1 LEDSLKLAEEY
12 ASKGQQDKAYALFNQ
27 VLNKNFDNPKAIY
40 ALGKLYL
47 EAEQYGLAYNL
58 FRLSAGFGKS
68 AVAFNSMG
76 LCHAETYDAD
86 AALALFRKALQ
97 CDPND
102 IHALSNISLAH
113 LLRCEPEKALAFG
126 NLALKQ
132 NPEFEAA
139 IHNVSYANLLLG
151 NWADG
156 WKGHRRILGR
166 VKTRAER
173 FYENK
178 GKILHKW
185 DGTPGKTVLVYT
197 EQGIGDEISFASCIP
212 DLVKISKKVVLD
224 CNGRLEPLFE
234 QSFPEVD
241 VHGTRYGNP
250 MDWVDSYDFDGTVAI
265 GDLPSFFRNSD
276 ESFPGTPYLKAE
288 PKKLDLHRPVIGI
301 AWTGGAPN
309 TGGAKRSLTL
319 EDLEPILRS
328 CDATWMS
335 LEYKDRND
343 EIQAFQKE
351 TGIEILQPE
360 EAKAK
365 NYADTASLVAGLD
378 LVISVT
384 TAVIHLAGSLGKEC
398 WCIAP
403 NRPRWFYGMDGD
415 LPWYKSVKLYRQDKG
430 GKWPLDQITRV
441 LKLRYASGI

>member
-1 LEDSLKLAEEY
+1 LEDSFRLAEEY
-12 ASKGQQDKAYALFNQ
+12 ASKGQQDKAYALFNKA
-27 VLNKNFDNPKAIY
+27 LDKNFDNPKAIY

-68 AVAFNSMG
+68 ASAFNSMG
-76 LCHAETYDAD
+76 LCHAETYDVD
-86 AALALFRKALQ
+86 ASLALFRKALQ

-126 NLALKQ
+126 KLALKKD
-132 NPEFEAA
+132 PEFEAA

-151 NWADG
+151 NWKEGWDG
-156 WKGHRRILGR
+156 HKRILGR

-178 GKILHKW
+178 GKILPKW
-185 DGTPGKTVLVYT
+185 DGSHGKTVLVYT

-212 DLVKISKKVVLD
+212 DLVKVSKKVVLD

-234 QSFPEVD
+234 AAFPDVD

-250 MDWVDSYDFDGTVAI
+250 MDWVDNYDFDGTVAI
-265 GDLPSFFRNSD
+265 GDLPSFFRNKTED
-276 ESFPGTPYLKAE
+276 FPGTPYLKAN
-288 PKKLDLHRPVIGI
+288 PKKLEYPRPVIGI

-309 TGGAKRSLTL
+309 TGSIKRSLKL
-319 EDLEPILRS
+319 EDLESVFRA
-328 CDATWMS
+328 CEATWVS

-343 EIQAFQKE
+343 EIQAFREK

-360 EAKAK
+360 EAKSK
-365 NYADTASLVAGLD
+365 NYQDTADLVAGLD

-384 TAVIHLAGSLGKEC
+384 TAVIHLSGALGKEC

-403 NRPRWFYGMDGD
+403 NRPRWFYRLEGD
-415 LPWYKSVKLYRQDKG
+415 LPWYKSVKLFRQDKG
-430 GKWPLDQITRV
+430 GEWPIGTIVKL